1 MGGPERFPVQSRRGG
16 CVWPQRDGSSTA
28 SIKGGGLIIKSLVVG
43 PIMANCFI
51 LGCEKTKEAV
61 VIDPGDDT
69 DKILMALAESALTVK
84 YIINTHGHFDHV
96 GGNRRMKSATGAQI
110 LIHSLDAHMLG
121 SLSSTAAAWGLSAQD
136 SPPPDRTIVDGDTIS
151 CGSITLKVIHTP
163 GHSPGGIS
171 LYTDG
176 NVFVG
181 DTLFAGSIGR
191 TDFPG
196 GDFGTLVSSIRNKL
210 FVLEDDVRVFTG
222 HGPETTI
229 GKEKRFNPFV
239 GHG

>member
-1 MGGPERFPVQSRRGG
+1 M
-16 CVWPQRDGSSTA
+16 
-28 SIKGGGLIIKSLVVG
+28 IIKEMAVG
-43 PIMANCFI
+43 PMMANCFI
-51 LGCEKTKEAV
+51 VGCDETKDAV

-69 DKILMALAESALTVK
+69 DRILLALADLTLKVR

-96 GGNRRMKSATGAQI
+96 GGNRKMKAVTGADI

-121 SLSSTAAAWGLSAQD
+121 ALSSTAAAWGLSTDD
-136 SPPPDRTIVDGDTIS
+136 SPPPDRTVEDGDRIDF
-151 CGSITLKVIHTP
+151 GTLALTVIHTP
-163 GHSPGGIS
+163 GHSPGGIA
-171 LYTDG
+171 LYTEG

-196 GDFGTLVSSIRNKL
+196 GDFGTLISSIRNKL
-210 FVLEDDVRVFTG
+210 FVLGDDVRVFTG

-229 GKEKRFNPFV
+229 GRERQFNPFL
-239 GHG
+239 GQG